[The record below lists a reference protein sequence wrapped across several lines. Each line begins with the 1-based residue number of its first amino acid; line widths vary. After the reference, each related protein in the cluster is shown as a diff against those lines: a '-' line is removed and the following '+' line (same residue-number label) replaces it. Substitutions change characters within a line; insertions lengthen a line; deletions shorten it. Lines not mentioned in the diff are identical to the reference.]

1 MVNILVLLDTDFF
14 SDITTII
21 QTIEYTKCGRNGRD
35 ILIFNTFLLLFLFL
49 HQNGA
54 NPYNRLGLI
63 LFVSIV
69 CKQKKKTQEHNM
81 YHTFLSLLTI
91 VTDDGA
97 TAAAEVAVVAFLL
110 PMRGCINITFC
121 YCSLI

>member
-1 MVNILVLLDTDFF
+1 
-14 SDITTII
+14 
-21 QTIEYTKCGRNGRD
+21 
-35 ILIFNTFLLLFLFL
+35 
-49 HQNGA
+49 
-54 NPYNRLGLI
+54 
-63 LFVSIV
+63 
-69 CKQKKKTQEHNM
+69 M

-110 PMRGCINITFC
+110 PMRGCINITFF